1 MLNVRRFSNSG
12 GEPMG
17 MSDKQFDSYKAQLL
31 DNLRDALEE
40 IKQDKD
46 PKKLERL
53 VNRLD
58 AELKQP

>member
-1 MLNVRRFSNSG
+1 MPNVRKFFISG
-12 GEPMG
+12 GGPMG
-17 MSDKQFDSYKAQLL
+17 MSDRQFDSYKAQLL

-40 IKQDKD
+40 VKENKD